1 MDKMLVGIGTVTLLG
16 YLGTAWLRPSMAAE
30 GLETTVQLFVQS
42 VPWIVVSL
50 FSAGLLAQW
59 LHPPAIARILG
70 QEARLY
76 GILLGALLG
85 TLGTGSRWAM
95 YPIAAELLA
104 AHASTGA
111 VFAFVTTWQLVSL
124 TRLPA
129 EIPFYGGRFTILR
142 AIISVVIAVV
152 GGLLIEQI
160 PQK

>member
-1 MDKMLVGIGTVTLLG
+1 MDKMLVGLGAVTLVG
-16 YLGTAWLRPSMAAE
+16 YLGTALLRPHVAGE

-42 VPWIVVSL
+42 LPWIIVSM
-50 FSAGLLAQW
+50 FAAGLLAQW
-59 LHPPAIARILG
+59 IRPPVIARFLG
-70 QEARLY
+70 PEAQLG

-104 AHASTGA
+104 AQASSGA

-129 EIPFYGGRFTILR
+129 EIPFYGERFTVLR
-142 AIISVVIAVV
+142 AVVSVIIAVV

-160 PQK
+160 PRR